1 MTRSSPA
8 RLAVNNALGG
18 GELCLC
24 MLPRDCFYL
33 GCGGNCPH
41 CDENASID
49 QILAAAP

>member
-33 GCGGNCPH
+33 GHGGNCPH
-41 CDENASID
+41 CDENVSID